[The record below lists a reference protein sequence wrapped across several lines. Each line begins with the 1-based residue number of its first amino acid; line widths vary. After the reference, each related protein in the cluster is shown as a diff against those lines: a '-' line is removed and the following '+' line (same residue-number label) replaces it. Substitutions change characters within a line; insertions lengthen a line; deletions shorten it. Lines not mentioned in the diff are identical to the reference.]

1 MVAAVITYSMVS
13 ARPVKK
19 PPHGPMAARAKE
31 YAPPVCGMADA
42 ISLMELS
49 ISTYMR
55 YTTMAATSMPL
66 HPAWAMPPF
75 QPEKSPEIT
84 AEMPMAHRPNAPAV
98 RLSCRFAK

>member
-1 MVAAVITYSMVS
+1 MVAAAITYSMVS

-55 YTTMAATSMPL
+55 YTTMAATSMPPPSGL
-66 HPAWAMPPF
+66 GDASVPAGEVAGD
-75 QPEKSPEIT
+75 
-84 AEMPMAHRPNAPAV
+84 HRGNADGP
-98 RLSCRFAK
+98 